1 MTLMCGIL
9 SSIIDIT
16 NLLLLLYILSTYCNV
31 TIYHTYKQLEEEE
44 YATRYIHYF
53 SSGLLAL
60 PEGKT
65 LRASLAEKLSCDPM
79 RITKKYAGASCLGN
93 KISKLC
99 DRPKFSPYDVDMAK
113 IEIARLERRF
123 HLRLAQG
130 VGVPLPK
137 DTDQGGTSP
146 TSTSPPMDSYGKQ
159 KSTADIQRQFNSQA
173 SVSSQ
178 GSLPQGSFPQVASV
192 AANNNGTTVAPPHSI
207 PLVTQPIVQ
216 QQSIVN
222 NGNNNSAAQQPPP
235 FLSAYLATLAS
246 NQQQA
251 AAAANNNNIAT
262 APSGMVVGGP
272 PPVAQQPPVPPP
284 VAVVQ
289 QPVSAPQPT
298 LAAPA
303 PTPQAA
309 PQAAQLSALL
319 QMMNQVGMAANNNAV
334 AAPK

>member
-192 AANNNGTTVAPPHSI
+192 AANNGTTVAPPHSI

-222 NGNNNSAAQQPPP
+222 NGNNNSAAQQAPP

>member
-1 MTLMCGIL
+1 
-9 SSIIDIT
+9 
-16 NLLLLLYILSTYCNV
+16 
-31 TIYHTYKQLEEEE
+31 
-44 YATRYIHYF
+44 
-53 SSGLLAL
+53 
-60 PEGKT
+60 
-65 LRASLAEKLSCDPM
+65 M

-137 DTDQGGTSP
+137 DTEQGGTSP

-192 AANNNGTTVAPPHSI
+192 AANNGTTVAPPHSI

-222 NGNNNSAAQQPPP
+222 NGNNNSAAQQAPP

-251 AAAANNNNIAT
+251 AAAANNNNNNVAT
-262 APSGMVVGGP
+262 APSGMVVGGVP
-272 PPVAQQPPVPPP
+272 QAASQQPPVPPP

-289 QPVSAPQPT
+289 QQPVSAPPQQPS

-309 PQAAQLSALL
+309 PPQQVAQISALL
-319 QMMNQVGMAANNNAV
+319 QMMNQAGLSANNNM
-334 AAPK
+334 APVPR

>member
-1 MTLMCGIL
+1 MQYKPSFT
-9 SSIIDIT
+9 
-16 NLLLLLYILSTYCNV
+16 
-31 TIYHTYKQLEEEE
+31 HTQLEEEE

-137 DTDQGGTSP
+137 DTDLGGTSP

-178 GSLPQGSFPQVASV
+178 VSLTAGAPIPPQGGFPQVASV
-192 AANNNGTTVAPPHSI
+192 VTNNGTTVAPPHSI
-207 PLVTQPIVQ
+207 PLVSQPIVQ
-216 QQSIVN
+216 QQSAVN
-222 NGNNNSAAQQPPP
+222 NGNNNSTQAPP

-251 AAAANNNNIAT
+251 AAAAANNNNVAR
-262 APSGMVVGGP
+262 APSGMVVGGVP
-272 PPVAQQPPVPPP
+272 QAVAQQPVPPP

-289 QPVSAPQPT
+289 QQQPVSAPPQPS

-334 AAPK
+334 AAPR

>member
-1 MTLMCGIL
+1 MPQTL
-9 SSIIDIT
+9 T
-16 NLLLLLYILSTYCNV
+16 Q
-31 TIYHTYKQLEEEE
+31 QLEEEE

-137 DTDQGGTSP
+137 DTEQGSDGTSP
-146 TSTSPPMDSYGKQ
+146 TSTTLLMDSYGKQ
-159 KSTADIQRQFNSQA
+159 KSTADIQRQFNSQV

-178 GSLPQGSFPQVASV
+178 VSVPQGCFPQVASV
-192 AANNNGTTVAPPHSI
+192 NTNNGTTAVAPPHSI
-207 PLVTQPIVQ
+207 PLVSQPIVQ
-216 QQSIVN
+216 HVN
-222 NGNNNSAAQQPPP
+222 NGNNNNNSAAPSPP

-246 NQQQA
+246 NQQAA
-251 AAAANNNNIAT
+251 AAAANNSNVAT
-262 APSGMVVGGP
+262 APP
-272 PPVAQQPPVPPP
+272 
-284 VAVVQ
+284 
-289 QPVSAPQPT
+289 PQPA

-309 PQAAQLSALL
+309 PQTQLSALL
-319 QMMNQVGMAANNNAV
+319 QMMNQVGMAANNNTV
-334 AAPK
+334 QAPR

>member
-1 MTLMCGIL
+1 
-9 SSIIDIT
+9 
-16 NLLLLLYILSTYCNV
+16 
-31 TIYHTYKQLEEEE
+31 
-44 YATRYIHYF
+44 
-53 SSGLLAL
+53 
-60 PEGKT
+60 
-65 LRASLAEKLSCDPM
+65 M

-178 GSLPQGSFPQVASV
+178 GSLPRGSFPQVASV
-192 AANNNGTTVAPPHSI
+192 AANNGTTIAPPPHSI

-222 NGNNNSAAQQPPP
+222 NGNNNSAAQQAPP

-251 AAAANNNNIAT
+251 AAAANSGI
-262 APSGMVVGGP
+262 PSNHSSMDNLPSAVVVGGA

-289 QPVSAPQPT
+289 QQPVSAPQPS

-303 PTPQAA
+303 PAPHVAQPQ
-309 PQAAQLSALL
+309 QVAQISALL
-319 QMMNQVGMAANNNAV
+319 QMMNQAGLSANNNM
-334 AAPK
+334 APVPR

>member
-1 MTLMCGIL
+1 M
-9 SSIIDIT
+9 
-16 NLLLLLYILSTYCNV
+16 
-31 TIYHTYKQLEEEE
+31 QLEEEE

-137 DTDQGGTSP
+137 DVDQGGSSP
-146 TSTSPPMDSYGKQ
+146 TSLTPPMDSYGKQ
-159 KSTADIQRQFNSQA
+159 KSTADIQRQFNSQS

-178 GSLPQGSFPQVASV
+178 VSFPSQGCFPQVASV
-192 AANNNGTTVAPPHSI
+192 VTNNGTTIAAAPPHSI
-207 PLVTQPIVQ
+207 PLVSQPIVQ
-216 QQSIVN
+216 QQSAVN
-222 NGNNNSAAQQPPP
+222 NGSNNSAQQAPP

-251 AAAANNNNIAT
+251 AAANNINVAT
-262 APSGMVVGGP
+262 APSGMTGGVP
-272 PPVAQQPPVPPP
+272 QAVAQQPVPPP
-284 VAVVQ
+284 VSVVQQQ
-289 QPVSAPQPT
+289 QPVS
-298 LAAPA
+298 APA

-309 PQAAQLSALL
+309 PQAAQISALL
-319 QMMNQVGMAANNNAV
+319 QMMNQAGMAAHNNAV
-334 AAPK
+334 AAPR